1 MSETTS
7 GGVPAPAGAISIGG
21 VFSRTFAALF
31 SNLVT
36 FLIISF
42 LVLLPLFLFNLA
54 SGGGMAADPMAAGA
68 SYFIGMLLNMVLTYA
83 AMGAVVYGTVAYLRG
98 RPAGLGECFGRGFA
112 TIVPVVLVSLLIA
125 IMASIGMVLLIVPG
139 IIVLVITA
147 AAVPAA
153 VVERPGIW
161 GSIKRSAELTK
172 GNRWRVFALMLIF
185 YVVVMAIGWVLG
197 IVGLP
202 VFSPDGSLF
211 AIVLLYLWSGV
222 TTAFFAV
229 FGAVIYHD
237 LRVAKEGATSAQIA
251 AVFD

>member
-1 MSETTS
+1 
-7 GGVPAPAGAISIGG
+7 
-21 VFSRTFAALF
+21 
-31 SNLVT
+31 
-36 FLIISF
+36 
-42 LVLLPLFLFNLA
+42 
-54 SGGGMAADPMAAGA
+54 
-68 SYFIGMLLNMVLTYA
+68 
-83 AMGAVVYGTVAYLRG
+83 
-98 RPAGLGECFGRGFA
+98 
-112 TIVPVVLVSLLIA
+112 
-125 IMASIGMVLLIVPG
+125 
-139 IIVLVITA
+139 
-147 AAVPAA
+147 
-153 VVERPGIW
+153 
-161 GSIKRSAELTK
+161 
-172 GNRWRVFALMLIF
+172 MLIF